1 LQFHRITFKNYK
13 VYLGSHT
20 IDCST
25 IDKHKPIVLIGGET
39 GSGKTSLLEGIKLCL
54 YGKNNSLLLK
64 GYSSYNQFLSDVH
77 NKKARSKKKG
87 FSISLEYKMNEIRE
101 IDTYKVERSWTLK
114 GNEYEEELN
123 IYINDL
129 PMESIDQ
136 SDFQNEINKIFPI
149 GIGELLFFDS
159 ENFNKIPNFLE
170 NGFFSSLNKFMGI
183 DLYNQ
188 LYDDLNSVKR
198 HHIKINDSDLKK
210 QLSEIDTENE
220 RNTELINTSEVE
232 IKNLK
237 IKISESNKSINQL
250 TKRLQ
255 RQSGKLALKQNN
267 IFKGKAEILNELNS
281 LRNFKKLLYSD
292 KIPFHNVKS
301 LCSELLDQLEK
312 EKKHKSNKILLSEI
326 KKFKNKLFKDLDSD
340 LSIASINK
348 IDNKWQETIKS
359 YSKRKKLIHD
369 ISDTEFQVVKY
380 EINQIISTAGDE
392 LDNINR
398 KLDKG
403 NEKLR
408 AFRKKERSVDSK
420 GLGGRAFYEIIE
432 HRKLQELYQ
441 ENINKKKEKIISLK
455 HNLTVLEKNKI
466 ILENKISLDKHELK
480 KKELLEKTQLLLENF
495 AEYLTDTRF
504 QTLKNSFL
512 NTLKS
517 IATKKDL
524 ISDLI
529 IDQKNKILK
538 FVDKNGKK
546 LNVKDFSA
554 GESEIVAFSLL
565 WAVNISSNK
574 YYPIVTDSPF
584 NRLDSDHRLNF
595 IKNILKKS
603 KHQFIFLSTNEEI
616 GNIDDFGINNYVS
629 KTYLIEYNKKSKTS
643 SFKETY
649 FGN

>member
-64 GYSSYNQFLSDVH
+64 GYNSYNQFLTDVH

-87 FSISLEYKMNEIRE
+87 FSISLEYKTNEIRE
-101 IDTYKVERSWTLK
+101 IDTYKVERTWIIK
-114 GNEYEEELN
+114 GDEYQEELN

-129 PMESIDQ
+129 PMESIGR
-136 SDFQNEINKIFPI
+136 SDFQNEINKNFPI

-159 ENFNKIPNFLE
+159 ENFNKIPDFLE
-170 NGFFSSLNKFMGI
+170 NGFFGSLNKFMGI

-198 HHIKINDSDLKK
+198 RHIKTNDSDLDKELREMDSK
-210 QLSEIDTENE
+210 IDDITDLISKSQYDIESKITEID
-220 RNTELINTSEVE
+220 
-232 IKNLK
+232 
-237 IKISESNKSINQL
+237 ESNKEINKL
-250 TKRLQ
+250 TKMLQ
-255 RQSGKLALKQNN
+255 RQSGKLALQQKN
-267 IFKGKAEILNELNS
+267 IFEKKAAISSELRT
-281 LRNFKKLLYSD
+281 LRNLKKLLYSD

-312 EKKHKSNKILLSEI
+312 EKKHKSDRILLKEI
-326 KKFKNKLFKDLDSD
+326 KKFKNKLFKDLDGD
-340 LSIASINK
+340 LSISNINK
-348 IDNKWQETIKS
+348 LDNKWQDTIKT

-369 ISDTEFQVVKY
+369 ISDTEFQLVKS

-392 LDNINR
+392 LDDINR
-398 KLDKG
+398 KLDQG
-403 NEKLR
+403 NEKLHDLVINEKSIDTKGIGGKLFLEINEHR
-408 AFRKKERSVDSK
+408 RQQDLKKE
-420 GLGGRAFYEIIE
+420 
-432 HRKLQELYQ
+432 
-441 ENINKKKEKIISLK
+441 NITKIKEKIISLE
-455 HNLTVLEKNKI
+455 HDSTVLETNRN
-466 ILENKISLDKHELK
+466 ILENKISLDQHELK

-495 AEYLTDTRF
+495 SEYLTNTRF
-504 QTLKNSFL
+504 QTLKKSFL
-512 NTLKS
+512 DTIKS

-524 ISDLI
+524 VSDLI

-616 GNIDDFGINNYVS
+616 GNIDDYGINNYVS
-629 KTYLIEYNKKSKTS
+629 KTYLIEYDKKSKTS
-643 SFKETY
+643 SFKESY
-649 FGN
+649 FSK